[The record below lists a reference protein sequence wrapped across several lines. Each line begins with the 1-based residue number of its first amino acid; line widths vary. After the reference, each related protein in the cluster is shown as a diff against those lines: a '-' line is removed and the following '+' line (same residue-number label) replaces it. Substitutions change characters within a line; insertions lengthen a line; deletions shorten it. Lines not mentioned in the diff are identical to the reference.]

1 MTHVII
7 TGGSSGIGFA
17 VASIYAARG
26 ARVSLI
32 ARSRDLL
39 ERAQADLARSSGSS
53 ADNIRIEAADVAAE
67 SDVEAAILR
76 CEQAF
81 GPCDILV
88 TSAGIV
94 EPGRFEELDS
104 ASFRRQMETN
114 FSGTVH
120 AVRAVYDGMKRR
132 GHGRIMMISS
142 GAGLIGIYGYSAYCA
157 SKFALHG
164 FAQALR
170 SEACA
175 HGVSVSVCFPPDTE
189 TPQFQRELACRPPEA
204 AKIMGTVRPWR
215 ADAVAKT
222 IAKGIDRGRF
232 EIYFGTT
239 LFLLGR
245 FAPAIRPLLNWWF
258 DRAIARCGNTA
269 THNSGVSERRT

>member
-7 TGGSSGIGFA
+7 TGGSSGIGLA
-17 VASIYAARG
+17 VASIYAASG

-39 ERAQADLARSSGSS
+39 ERAQADLVASHGIST
-53 ADNIRIEAADVAAE
+53 ANLRIEAADVGQ
-67 SDVEAAILR
+67 EAQLETAFQR
-76 CEQAF
+76 CETAF

-104 ASFRRQMETN
+104 AAFRRQMETN

-120 AVRAVYDGMKRR
+120 AVRAVYEGMKRR
-132 GHGRIMMISS
+132 GRGRIMMISS

-170 SEACA
+170 SEAHP
-175 HGVSVSVCFPPDTE
+175 HGVQVCVCFPPDTE
-189 TPQFQRELACRPPEA
+189 TPQFQRELATRPPEA
-204 AKIMGTVRPWR
+204 ATVMGTVRPWPV
-215 ADAVAKT
+215 DTVAKR
-222 IAKGIDRGRF
+222 IVKGIAHGRF
-232 EIYFGTT
+232 EVYFGTT

-245 FAPAIRPLLNWWF
+245 FAPAIRPMLNWWF
-258 DRAIARCGNTA
+258 DRAIARGSRA
-269 THNSGVSERRT
+269 APHNGGVSERQT

>member
-17 VASIYAARG
+17 LASIYAARG
-26 ARVSLI
+26 ARLSLI

-39 ERAQADLARSSGSS
+39 EQAQADIARSHGRGPET
-53 ADNIRIEAADVAAE
+53 IRIEAADVAQE
-67 SDVEAAILR
+67 GDVEAAIRR

-88 TSAGIV
+88 TSAGVV

-104 ASFRRQMETN
+104 AAFRRQMDTN

-132 GHGRIMMISS
+132 GRGRIMMISS
-142 GAGLIGIYGYSAYCA
+142 GAGLIGIYGYSAYSA

-170 SEACA
+170 FEARP
-175 HGVSVSVCFPPDTE
+175 HGVSVSVAFPPDTE
-189 TPQFQRELACRPPEA
+189 TPQFQRELASRPPEA
-204 AKIMGTVRPWR
+204 ATIMGTVRPWP
-215 ADAVAKT
+215 ADAVALR
-222 IAKGIDRGRF
+222 IADGIDRGRF
-232 EIYFGTT
+232 EVYFGAT

-258 DRAIARCGNTA
+258 DRAIARAGNSA
-269 THNSGVSERRT
+269 PHNRGAMERRT

>member
-39 ERAQADLARSSGSS
+39 ERARADLAQLSGSGS
-53 ADNIRIEAADVAAE
+53 DNIRIEPADVASE
-67 SDVEAAILR
+67 DELMAAVRR
-76 CEQAF
+76 CEAVF
-81 GPCDILV
+81 GPCDILI

-104 ASFRRQMETN
+104 ASFRRQIETN

-120 AVRAVYDGMKRR
+120 AVRAVYDGMKQR

-170 SEACA
+170 SEARA
-175 HGVSVSVCFPPDTE
+175 HGVGVSVCFPPDTE
-189 TPQFQRELACRPPEA
+189 TPQFQRELASRPAEA
-204 AKIMGTVRPWR
+204 AKIMGTVRPWP

-222 IAKGIDRGRF
+222 IARGIDRGRF
-232 EIYFGTT
+232 EVYFGTT

-245 FAPAIRPLLNWWF
+245 FAPAVRPLLNWWF
-258 DRAIARCGNTA
+258 DRAIARGGNTA
-269 THNSGVSERRT
+269 THNGGVSERRT

>member
-7 TGGSSGIGFA
+7 TGGSSGIGFS

-39 ERAQADLARSSGSS
+39 EQAQAKLATSSGGS
-53 ADNIRIEAADVAAE
+53 AGNIRIEAADVASE
-67 SDVEAAILR
+67 NDVEAAVLR
-76 CEQAF
+76 CEQVF
-81 GPCDILV
+81 GACDILV

-104 ASFRRQMETN
+104 VSFRRQMDIN

-120 AVRAVYDGMKRR
+120 AVRSVYDGMKRR
-132 GHGRIMMISS
+132 GRGRIMMISS

-189 TPQFQRELACRPPEA
+189 TPQFQRELASRPPEA
-204 AKIMGTVRPWR
+204 AIIMGTVRPWP
-215 ADAVAKT
+215 AEAVAKA
-222 IAKGIDRGRF
+222 IVKGIDRGRF
-232 EIYFGTT
+232 EVYFGTT

-258 DRAIARCGNTA
+258 DRAIARGSNTA
-269 THNSGVSERRT
+269 THNSGVSERQT